1 MKFIGIKK
9 DILKMI
15 FLVVNSEDL
24 DLVDMLEDMDEKP
37 VEEDSVMGTPADDKD
52 ADNESD
58 DAEYSQVYNDETV
71 IMDLEY
77 KRYT

>member
-1 MKFIGIKK
+1 MKFVGIKK
-9 DILKMI
+9 DILKMF

>member
-1 MKFIGIKK
+1 MF
-9 DILKMI
+9 